1 MKGVFLSPAP
11 QANGVP
17 MLASEKVI
25 PQEVKINS
33 NFVFYNLETR
43 AESWSKELEKMQ
55 KKARRLELSEVKK
68 NFTEKGYNIETETEK
83 LENLFLKE

>member
-1 MKGVFLSPAP
+1 
-11 QANGVP
+11 
-17 MLASEKVI
+17 
-25 PQEVKINS
+25 
-33 NFVFYNLETR
+33 
-43 AESWSKELEKMQ
+43 MQ